1 MAKTRRSSIENMFAK
16 KGGVQPQKK
25 ETVKEEPQIQEPEE
39 VVAKAP
45 VETEDRVEV
54 EATKK
59 TAVKEVKEPEVVEE
73 VEAEEPKEETKEEP
87 KAEPKTEPKKK
98 PSEKSEEKVSR
109 PAAIDN
115 LFTKK
120 KKERGHQQTVYL
132 KKEVYDFCNEIAETY
147 EIGMSD
153 VVNKLILSIME
164 DAE

>member
-25 ETVKEEPQIQEPEE
+25 ETVKEEPQIQEPKE

-54 EATKK
+54 EAAKK
-59 TAVKEVKEPEVVEE
+59 TAVKEPEAVEE
-73 VEAEEPKEETKEEP
+73 VKAEEPKEETKEEP
-87 KAEPKTEPKKK
+87 KAETKTEPKEK
-98 PSEKSEEKVSR
+98 PSEKSEEKTSR
-109 PAAIDN
+109 PVAIDS

-120 KKERGHQQTVYL
+120 KKEKGHQQTVYL
-132 KKEVYDFCNEIAETY
+132 KKEVYDFCMEIVETY

-153 VVNKLILSIME
+153 VVNKLILSIMNDE
-164 DAE
+164 E